1 MIFLAELAFKSDRLL
16 GIAKPLLVAKTSKIS
31 LDDRK
36 KFSQSQK
43 KSLNIAKT
51 VEKRF
56 ELPTSTHDLP
66 YEKSDW
72 KPS

>member
-1 MIFLAELAFKSDRLL
+1 MIFLHTP

-66 YEKSDW
+66 YVKSDW